1 MSQQGA
7 TLQTYNNELVK
18 CELFQKAHT
27 GLQGTPTLQA
37 LKTCVLNG
45 TNCTSRYY
53 YISILTERL
62 ARINESLA
70 RKIQMRNDFDKTI
83 AETESAYNKVRNQHI
98 NIGIT
103 IISCRFWRVHR
114 LYFMCLNERVAT

>member
-1 MSQQGA
+1 LHKQILLEDEEKMKIQ
-7 TLQTYNNELVK
+7 ND
-18 CELFQKAHT
+18 
-27 GLQGTPTLQA
+27 
-37 LKTCVLNG
+37 
-45 TNCTSRYY
+45 
-53 YISILTERL
+53 ISILTERL

-83 AETESAYNKVRNQHI
+83 AETESAYNKVRSEHI

-114 LYFMCLNERVAT
+114 LYFMCLNARVAT